1 MSVLTK
7 AKQNPRLGLILLAFI
22 AFVALGLPD
31 GLLGVGWPSI
41 RAGFGVPLDA
51 IGLFLTAATIGYMTS
66 SFLSGWLLSHVGIGR
81 VLAASCDT
89 LMGMASRT
97 LGFQVT
103 TLEIN
108 MNYIRSVK
116 GGEHI
121 TGVGQVIHHGRKTI
135 VVECECYDASGNI
148 IVKGRSSFYILKKL
162 D

>member
-1 MSVLTK
+1 
-7 AKQNPRLGLILLAFI
+7 
-22 AFVALGLPD
+22 
-31 GLLGVGWPSI
+31 
-41 RAGFGVPLDA
+41 
-51 IGLFLTAATIGYMTS
+51 
-66 SFLSGWLLSHVGIGR
+66 
-81 VLAASCDT
+81 
-89 LMGMASRT
+89 MGMAIRT

>member
-1 MSVLTK
+1 MNEPEEAVSPEV
-7 AKQNPRLGLILLAFI
+7 AERLHRMLDSIYSHTPYFQSMPCTVEKLDVGRVRIGFDISRHSCNYRGI
-22 AFVALGLPD
+22 A
-31 GLLGVGWPSI
+31 
-41 RAGFGVPLDA
+41 
-51 IGLFLTAATIGYMTS
+51 
-66 SFLSGWLLSHVGIGR
+66 SGG
-81 VLAASCDT
+81 VLAAFCDT

-97 LGFQVT
+97 LGFH
-103 TLEIN
+103 
-108 MNYIRSVK
+108 IRSVK

>member
-1 MSVLTK
+1 MCLAMKEGRAMNEPEKTVSPE
-7 AKQNPRLGLILLAFI
+7 AAARLQRMFENIYSQTPYFQSMPCT
-22 AFVALGLPD
+22 VEK
-31 GLLGVGWPSI
+31 
-41 RAGFGVPLDA
+41 LD
-51 IGLFLTAATIGYMTS
+51 
-66 SFLSGWLLSHVGIGR
+66 IGR
-81 VLAASCDT
+81 VRVGFDISRHSCNYRGIASGGVLAAFCDT

-121 TGVGQVIHHGRKTI
+121 TGIGQVIHHGRKTI

>member
-1 MSVLTK
+1 MTESEEPVSPAVAARLHRMFEDIYSNTPYFESMPCTVEKLSVGRVRVGFDISRHSC
-7 AKQNPRLGLILLAFI
+7 NYRGI
-22 AFVALGLPD
+22 A
-31 GLLGVGWPSI
+31 
-41 RAGFGVPLDA
+41 
-51 IGLFLTAATIGYMTS
+51 
-66 SFLSGWLLSHVGIGR
+66 SGG
-81 VLAASCDT
+81 VLAAFCDT

-121 TGVGQVIHHGRKTI
+121 IGIGQVIHHGRKTI

-148 IVKGRSSFYILKKL
+148 IVKGRSSFYILKKI

>member
-1 MSVLTK
+1 MNEPEEAVSPEV
-7 AKQNPRLGLILLAFI
+7 AERLHRMLDSIYSHTPYFQSMRCTVEKLDVGRVRIGFDISRHSCNYRGI
-22 AFVALGLPD
+22 A
-31 GLLGVGWPSI
+31 
-41 RAGFGVPLDA
+41 
-51 IGLFLTAATIGYMTS
+51 
-66 SFLSGWLLSHVGIGR
+66 SGG
-81 VLAASCDT
+81 VLAAFCDT